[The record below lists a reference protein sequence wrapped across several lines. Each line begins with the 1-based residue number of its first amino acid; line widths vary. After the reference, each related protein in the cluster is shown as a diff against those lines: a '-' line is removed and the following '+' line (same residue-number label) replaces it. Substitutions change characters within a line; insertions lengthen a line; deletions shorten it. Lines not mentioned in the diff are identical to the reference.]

1 MGLNKEVFTVIKHQ
15 LKKLTQFA
23 IFLPAQQRF
32 VILCEEGDGLPLMSS
47 SPSTT

>member
-1 MGLNKEVFTVIKHQ
+1 MGLNEE
-15 LKKLTQFA
+15 KKLTQFA
-23 IFLPAQQRF
+23 LFLPAQQRF